1 MSPHIPGWLPLS
13 QDQLCHLQNPVHKGN
28 AGRALCIKLLR
39 DCKVVTAAHCT
50 ESATFCG
57 CAGPRVMLPLALFSE
72 GRTER
77 EPLPCAGYS
86 LCYATDITQNVESS
100 FRALAFPC
108 FPSRLRQWKNFMW
121 QTQSLPSISSN
132 IWQIQAPTPRISSS
146 VPGASPSPWP
156 WSTWAPG
163 AILQT
168 R

>member
-1 MSPHIPGWLPLS
+1 MSPRIPGWFPLS
-13 QDQLCHLQNPVHKGN
+13 QDQLCHLQNPVQKGN

-39 DCKVVTAAHCT
+39 DCKVVTAVHCT

-57 CAGPRVMLPLALFSE
+57 CAGPRVTPLLALFSE

-77 EPLPCAGYS
+77 QALTCAGYS
-86 LCYATDITQNVESS
+86 LYSATDIPQNAESS
-100 FRALAFPC
+100 WTAVAFLR
-108 FPSRLRQWKNFMW
+108 FPSRLRQWKNLMW
-121 QTQSLPSISSN
+121 QIQSLPSISSSM
-132 IWQIQAPTPRISSS
+132 WQTQAPTHRISSS
-146 VPGASPSPWP
+146 VPGASPPPWP